1 MPSQWREETGPHGAK
16 RWVNLRTGHIQY
28 RPPGSE
34 HPKYAKAKA
43 EKLKEGWEKFAEKA
57 KQGGLTLPDEAVE
70 KPKPKGK
77 KQKDHFEAGLKA
89 SDLTSRMRE
98 KYGQTARDVHARLPA
113 KARERFDAHVESV
126 SFHESPEV
134 LTAAVLEKNPA
145 MKEMMKGGKKA
156 GGAYSKTRKEL
167 LLNGG
172 HTIDGKKFQADQIY
186 AHEYTHA
193 IDGPDKELSGSEAW
207 REAWRE
213 EAQRVS
219 KYATKTPA
227 EGFAEFG
234 RLVYSNELGMDQ
246 LQERYPKM
254 LEQFKAMELLPE
266 GMQQSAG
273 ELAQGEDP
281 QMSDVL
287 ERPWDSEGSIGDV
300 ALPRR
305 GGEEGLKDYL
315 KAIGGEA
322 AHDTIRD
329 YAKQLHGEAKAEVDR
344 HNSAVKMGFDTL
356 SNYAGERYTA
366 NHHAFKEG
374 DADMLPRFDEVAT
387 SVANEHPGLLSEG
400 NETQDLY
407 ERMQEGSKPSPDLRD
422 FEDQAVQ
429 EWHDNGRPMP
439 EGYEPDTSFD
449 FGGNEPK
456 EEPHPF
462 KSTPEED
469 KEAWDKFRAKM
480 EHEANQS
487 RPVELMAGDFIEIPK
502 TKKAKQELAK
512 NLQQEWLRSMKSAGL
527 DADMPRTEEQ
537 KKHELNVMNRLRNL
551 SSGRLHV
558 GGMDNGQ
565 MTDEQYQ
572 HNHKSLLASIEF
584 FKKEQSSKE

>member
-28 RPPGSE
+28 RDPGSE
-34 HPKYAKAKA
+34 HPKYAKAQA
-43 EKLKEGWEKFAEKA
+43 KLKEGWEKFAGKA
-57 KQGGLTLPDEAVE
+57 KQGGLTLPDEAQ
-70 KPKPKGK
+70 KPKKEAK
-77 KQKDHFEAGLKA
+77 ADHFEAGLQA

-98 KYGQTARDVHARLPA
+98 KFGQTARDVHARLPA

-126 SFHESPEV
+126 SFHESPDV
-134 LTAAVLEKNPA
+134 LTASVLEKNPA

-172 HTIDGKKFQADQIY
+172 HTIDGKKYQADQIY
-186 AHEYTHA
+186 AHEFAHA
-193 IDGPDKELSGSEAW
+193 IDGPDKELSGSDGW
-207 REAWRE
+207 RSAWRE

-234 RLVYSNELGMDQ
+234 RLVYSNELGLDQ

-254 LEQFKAMELLPE
+254 LEQWQAMELLPD

-273 ELAQGEDP
+273 ELASGESP
-281 QMSDVL
+281 QMPDVL
-287 ERPWDSEGSIGDV
+287 EKPWDSEGSIGDV

-305 GGEEGLKDYL
+305 GSAEGLSSYL
-315 KAIGGEA
+315 QSIGGEA
-322 AHDTIRD
+322 AHDTIRN
-329 YAKQLHGEAKAEVDR
+329 YAKQLHGEAKSEVDQ

-356 SNYAGERYTA
+356 SNYAGERITA

-387 SVANEHPGLLSEG
+387 SVANEHPGIVTDTES
-400 NETQDLY
+400 LY
-407 ERMQEGSKPSPDLRD
+407 ERMKEGTKPAPALRD

-429 EWHDNGRPMP
+429 EWHDNGKPMP
-439 EGYEPDTSFD
+439 EGHELDTSFD

-469 KEAWDKFRAKM
+469 AEAWAK
-480 EHEANQS
+480 
-487 RPVELMAGDFIEIPK
+487 
-502 TKKAKQELAK
+502 
-512 NLQQEWLRSMKSAGL
+512 
-527 DADMPRTEEQ
+527 
-537 KKHELNVMNRLRNL
+537 
-551 SSGRLHV
+551 
-558 GGMDNGQ
+558 
-565 MTDEQYQ
+565 
-572 HNHKSLLASIEF
+572 F
-584 FKKEQSSKE
+584 FKKMEREAQLHSSKE